1 MRLIRFMDAVG
12 EMHYGVDQGDGAAL
26 RVQGD
31 ILANFTVTH
40 QKIPVARLLAPIV
53 PSAIICI
60 GLNYRKH
67 AAETGAK
74 VSDFPVVFMK
84 NPAALQNPSEP
95 IEIPT
100 RLASHKVDFEAEL
113 AVVIGRRAKNLTAEN
128 ALSCVL
134 GYSIGNDVSARDWQK
149 EWGGSQWGRAKS
161 FDTFCPLGPCIVT
174 ADEIPNPNALA
185 ISTRLNGHLMQE
197 SNTSDMIFSVR
208 QIITFLTGSTTLLP
222 GTVIL
227 TGTPEGVGMA
237 RQPPVWLK
245 AGDRLTLEIEKI
257 GQLSNPVTL
266 EPAS

>member
-1 MRLIRFMDAVG
+1 MRLIRFLDAVG
-12 EMHYGVDQGDGAAL
+12 TVHYGVDQGDGTAL
-26 RVQGD
+26 RLQGD

-53 PSAIICI
+53 PPAIICI

-74 VSDFPVVFMK
+74 VSEFPVVFMK
-84 NPAALQNPSEP
+84 NPAALLNPSDP

-100 RLASHKVDFEAEL
+100 RLASNKVDFEAEL
-113 AVVIGRRAKNLTAEN
+113 AIVIGRRAKNLAAES

-134 GYSIGNDVSARDWQK
+134 GYTIGNDVSARDWQK
-149 EWGGSQWGRAKS
+149 EWGGSQWGRGKS

-174 ADEIPNPNALA
+174 ADDIPDPNRLA
-185 ISTRLNGHLMQE
+185 ISTRLNGQIVQQ

-208 QIITFLTGSTTLLP
+208 QIIAFLTGSTTLLP

-245 AGDRLTLEIEKI
+245 SGDKLTLEIEKI

-266 EPAS
+266 EA